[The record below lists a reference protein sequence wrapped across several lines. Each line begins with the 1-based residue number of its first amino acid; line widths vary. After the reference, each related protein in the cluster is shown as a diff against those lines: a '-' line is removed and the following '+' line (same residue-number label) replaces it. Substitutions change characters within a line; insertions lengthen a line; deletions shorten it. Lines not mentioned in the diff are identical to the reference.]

1 MEMYTVG
8 IWGYSFASIAY
19 VIFSLLILAAH
30 NQSSFTKWLL
40 LSALVVGGTNIVAA
54 LQIYIGFSLQW
65 AMLVDAIKIAVFSV
79 LILSFNIEKVS
90 VLEVLKNK
98 IIVKYLLFWC
108 GSSIVCWG
116 ASYTLDFSYKYLF
129 LLFLLLNLTSL
140 VLLEQIYRG
149 ANVEGKRSI
158 TPFVI
163 ALGSIAVF
171 DFVLYAQATMVGS
184 IEFDFWYV
192 RGYLSV
198 LAVPLLLIS
207 IRRFKEG
214 AVRIFVSRNVVFYSS
229 MLMIAGLYLLLMAIA
244 GYLINYFGGKWGHL
258 VSSGF
263 FILGSIVLAVL
274 LITETVRRRV
284 KVFISKN
291 FFANKYEYREEWLE
305 LIGQIEMANAE
316 NHYQMSLQIM
326 MSKVDAT
333 GGIILKANGNNRFT
347 VKHSDGIKLDSS
359 FDKDLML
366 LENFTKKQGWIIDI
380 NEYNEDPLSYPGLFI
395 QPKIWH
401 AVGVTILVPIFIGKD
416 FYGFFILSNS
426 DEENK
431 LNWEDRDLL
440 FAIAKQLGNFISLN
454 EANDKLAESKQ
465 FDAFNQMSAFLV
477 HDLKNVQAQLAL
489 ITSNAKQH
497 RDNPEFVDDVFETV
511 ESATERL
518 AKVLAQLRNKQVAQS
533 TSKTVD
539 LGNII
544 ERVTVQRNLAQ
555 PQVVIK
561 KNEECLTSIDYERFF
576 SVINHLIQNAQEAT
590 SNDGLVEIALEKQ
603 QDRITIIVSDNGSGM
618 SESFIK
624 SRLFKPFDTT
634 KGNAGM
640 GIGVFDAKQFIESLA
655 GSLTV
660 ESVEGQGSKMII
672 CLPAYNSGLQINRY
686 DDNLLN
692 L

>member
-1 MEMYTVG
+1 MYTVG

-30 NQSSFTKWLL
+30 NQSGIARWLL
-40 LSALVVGGTNIVAA
+40 FSSLIAGGTNIAAA
-54 LQIYIGFSLQW
+54 LQIYIGFSVQW
-65 AMLVDAIKIAVFSV
+65 AMLADVIKIATFSV
-79 LILSFNIEKVS
+79 LILSFNIEKGS
-90 VLEVLKNK
+90 IQEILKNR

-116 ASYTLDFSYKYLF
+116 TSYTLGFSYEYLF
-129 LLFLLLNLTSL
+129 LLFVLLNLTSL

-149 ANVEGKRSI
+149 GNVEAKRSI
-158 TPFVI
+158 TPLVI
-163 ALGSIAVF
+163 ALGSVAVF
-171 DFVLYAQATMVGS
+171 DFVLYAQATMVGG
-184 IEFDFWYV
+184 IEFDFWYI
-192 RGYLSV
+192 RGYLSA

-229 MLMIAGLYLLLMAIA
+229 MLMIAGLYLLLMAVA
-244 GYLINYFGGKWGHL
+244 GYLINYLGGEWGQL
-258 VSSGF
+258 VSFGF

-274 LITETVRRRV
+274 LITETIRRQV
-284 KVFISKN
+284 KVFISKH

-305 LIGQIEMANAE
+305 LIGQIETASAE
-316 NHYQMSLQIM
+316 NYCQMSLQIM
-326 MSKVDAT
+326 MSKVGAT
-333 GGIILKANGNNRFT
+333 GGVILKANGNNRFT
-347 VKHSDGIKLDSS
+347 VKHSDGIELDES

-366 LENFTKKQGWIIDI
+366 IEHFTKNQGWIIDI
-380 NEYNEDPLSYPGLFI
+380 NEYIEDSLLYPGLYI
-395 QPKIWH
+395 DPQMWH
-401 AVGVTILVPIFIGKD
+401 IVGVNILVPIFIGKN

-426 DEENK
+426 EEENK

-489 ITSNAKQH
+489 ITSNAIQH
-497 RDNPEFVDDVFETV
+497 RNNKEFVDDVFETV
-511 ESATERL
+511 ESATQRL
-518 AKVLAQLRNKQVAQS
+518 AKVLAQLSNKHAAQS
-533 TSKTVD
+533 TSKSVD
-539 LGNII
+539 LGDII
-544 ERVTVQRNLAQ
+544 ERVAAQRNVVQ
-555 PQVVIK
+555 PQVVITNK
-561 KNEECLTSIDYERFF
+561 DECLTTIDYERFF

-590 SNDGLVEIALEKQ
+590 SDTGWVEIGLEQQ
-603 QDRITIIVSDNGSGM
+603 QDHINIVVSDNGCGM

-640 GIGVFDAKQFIESLA
+640 GIGVFEAKQFFESIA

-660 ESVEGQGSKMII
+660 ESVEGQGTKMII
-672 CLPAYNSGLQINRY
+672 CLPV
-686 DDNLLN
+686 
-692 L
+692 

>member
-1 MEMYTVG
+1 MDMYTVG

-30 NQSSFTKWLL
+30 NQSVFAKWLFFSSL
-40 LSALVVGGTNIVAA
+40 MAGSANVIAA

-65 AMLVDAIKIAVFSV
+65 AMLADVIKIAVFSV
-79 LILSFNIEKVS
+79 LILSFNIEKGS
-90 VLEVLKNK
+90 ILEVLKNK
-98 IIVKYLLFWC
+98 IIVKYLLFWV
-108 GSSIVCWG
+108 GSGIVCWV
-116 ASYTLDFSYKYLF
+116 ASYSLDFSYKYLF
-129 LLFLLLNLTSL
+129 LLFVLLNLTSL

-158 TPFVI
+158 TPLVI
-163 ALGSIAVF
+163 ALGSVAVF

-184 IEFDFWYV
+184 IEFDFWYI
-192 RGYLSV
+192 RGYFSA

-207 IRRFKEG
+207 IRRFKAG
-214 AVRIFVSRNVVFYSS
+214 TVRIFVSRNVVFYSS
-229 MLMIAGLYLLLMAIA
+229 MLMIAGLYLLFMALA
-244 GYLINYFGGKWGHL
+244 GYLINYLGGEWGNL
-258 VSSGF
+258 VSFGF

-284 KVFISKN
+284 KVFISKH

-305 LIGQIEMANAE
+305 LIGQIETASAE
-316 NHYQMSLQIM
+316 NYYQISLQIM
-326 MSKVDAT
+326 MSKVGAI
-333 GGIILKANGNNRFT
+333 GGNISKANGNNLFT
-347 VKHSDGIKLDSS
+347 VKHSDGLELDGT
-359 FDKDLML
+359 FDQDLMS
-366 LENFTKKQGWIIDI
+366 LEHFTKNQGWIIDI

-401 AVGVTILVPIFIGKD
+401 TVGVTMLVPILIGKD

-533 TSKTVD
+533 TSKKVD
-539 LGNII
+539 LGDII
-544 ERVTVQRNLAQ
+544 KRVTAQRNLMQ

-561 KNEECLTSIDYERFF
+561 NNEECLTTIDYERFF

-590 SNDGLVEIALEKQ
+590 SDDGWVEIALDKQ
-603 QDRITIIVSDNGSGM
+603 QDFITIVISDNGCGM

-624 SRLFKPFDTT
+624 YRLFKPFDTT

-640 GIGVFDAKQFIESLA
+640 GIGVFDAKQFIESVA

-660 ESVEGQGSKMII
+660 ESVEGQGAKMII
-672 CLPAYNSGLQINRY
+672 SLPV
-686 DDNLLN
+686 
-692 L
+692 

>member
-30 NQSSFTKWLL
+30 NQSGIARWLL
-40 LSALVVGGTNIVAA
+40 FSSLIAGGTNIAAA
-54 LQIYIGFSLQW
+54 LQIYIGFSVQW
-65 AMLVDAIKIAVFSV
+65 AMLADVIKIATFSV
-79 LILSFNIEKVS
+79 LILSFNIEKGS
-90 VLEVLKNK
+90 IQEILKNR

-116 ASYTLDFSYKYLF
+116 TSYTLGFSYEYLF
-129 LLFLLLNLTSL
+129 LLFVLLNLTSL

-149 ANVEGKRSI
+149 GNVEAKRSI
-158 TPFVI
+158 TPLVI
-163 ALGSIAVF
+163 ALGSVAVF
-171 DFVLYAQATMVGS
+171 DFVLYAQATMVGG
-184 IEFDFWYV
+184 IEFDFWYI
-192 RGYLSV
+192 RGYLSA

-229 MLMIAGLYLLLMAIA
+229 MLMIAGLYLLLMAVA
-244 GYLINYFGGKWGHL
+244 GYLINYLGGEWGQL
-258 VSSGF
+258 VSFGF

-274 LITETVRRRV
+274 LITETIRRQV
-284 KVFISKN
+284 KVFISKH

-305 LIGQIEMANAE
+305 LIGQIETASAE
-316 NHYQMSLQIM
+316 NYCQMSLQIM
-326 MSKVDAT
+326 MSKVGAT
-333 GGIILKANGNNRFT
+333 GGVILKANGNNRFT
-347 VKHSDGIKLDSS
+347 VKHSDGIELDES

-366 LENFTKKQGWIIDI
+366 IEHFTKNQGWIIDI
-380 NEYNEDPLSYPGLFI
+380 NEYIEDSLLYPGLYI
-395 QPKIWH
+395 NPQMWH
-401 AVGVTILVPIFIGKD
+401 IVGVNILVPIFIGKN

-426 DEENK
+426 EEENK

-489 ITSNAKQH
+489 ITSNAIQH
-497 RDNPEFVDDVFETV
+497 RDNKEFVDDVFETV
-511 ESATERL
+511 ESATQRL
-518 AKVLAQLRNKQVAQS
+518 AKVLAQLSNKHAAQS
-533 TSKTVD
+533 TSKSVD
-539 LGNII
+539 LGDII
-544 ERVTVQRNLAQ
+544 ERVAAQRNVVQ
-555 PQVVIK
+555 PQVVITNK
-561 KNEECLTSIDYERFF
+561 DECLTTIDYERFF

-590 SNDGLVEIALEKQ
+590 SDTGWVEIVLEKQ
-603 QDRITIIVSDNGSGM
+603 QDHINIVVSDNGCGM

-640 GIGVFDAKQFIESLA
+640 GIGVFEAKQFFESIA

-660 ESVEGQGSKMII
+660 ESAEGQGTKMII
-672 CLPAYNSGLQINRY
+672 CLPV
-686 DDNLLN
+686 
-692 L
+692 

>member
-1 MEMYTVG
+1 MEMYIVG
-8 IWGYSFASIAY
+8 LWGYSFASIAY

-30 NQSSFTKWLL
+30 NQSSVAKWLL
-40 LSALVVGGTNIVAA
+40 FSALIAASANITGA

-65 AMLVDAIKIAVFSV
+65 AMLADVVKIAAFSV
-79 LILSFNIEKVS
+79 LILSFNIEKGS
-90 VLEVLKNK
+90 IQEVLKNK
-98 IIVKYLLFWC
+98 IVVKYLLFWF
-108 GSSIVCWG
+108 GSSIACWV
-116 ASYTLDFSYKYLF
+116 ASYTLNFSYEYLF
-129 LLFLLLNLTSL
+129 LLFVSLNLTTL

-149 ANVEGKRSI
+149 GNFEAKRSI
-158 TPFVI
+158 TPLVI
-163 ALGSIAVF
+163 ALGSVAVF
-171 DFVLYAQATMVGS
+171 DFVLYAQATMVGG
-184 IEFDFWYV
+184 IEFDFWYI
-192 RGYLSV
+192 RGYLSA

-214 AVRIFVSRNVVFYSS
+214 TVRIFVSRNVVFYSS
-229 MLMIAGLYLLLMAIA
+229 MLMIAGLYLILMAVA
-244 GYLINYFGGKWGHL
+244 GYLINYFGGEWGQL
-258 VSSGF
+258 VSFGF

-284 KVFISKN
+284 KVFISKH

-305 LIGQIEMANAE
+305 LIGQIETASADN
-316 NHYQMSLQIM
+316 YCQMSLQIM

-333 GGIILKANGNNRFT
+333 GGVILKANGNNRFT
-347 VKHSDGIKLDSS
+347 VKHSVGIDLDES

-366 LENFTKKQGWIIDI
+366 LEHFTKNQGWIIDI

-395 QPKIWH
+395 QPKIWD
-401 AVGVTILVPIFIGKD
+401 AVGVNILVPIFIGMD

-489 ITSNAKQH
+489 ITSNATQH

-518 AKVLAQLRNKQVAQS
+518 AKVLAQLRDKQVAQS
-533 TSKTVD
+533 TNKTVD
-539 LGNII
+539 LGDII
-544 ERVTVQRNLAQ
+544 ERVTAQRNVMQ

-561 KNEECLTSIDYERFF
+561 HNEECFASIDHERFF
-576 SVINHLIQNAQEAT
+576 SVMNHLIQNAQEAT
-590 SNDGLVEIALEKQ
+590 SDDGWVKITLEKQ
-603 QDRITIIVSDNGSGM
+603 QNQISIVVSDNGSGM

-640 GIGVFDAKQFIESLA
+640 GIGVFEAKQFFESVA

-660 ESVEGQGSKMII
+660 ESIEGQGTKMIV
-672 CLPAYNSGLQINRY
+672 CLPV
-686 DDNLLN
+686 
-692 L
+692 

>member
-19 VIFSLLILAAH
+19 VIFSLLILAAN

-40 LSALVVGGTNIVAA
+40 FSALMVGGTNIVAA
-54 LQIYIGFSLQW
+54 LQIYTGFPLQW
-65 AMLVDAIKIAVFSV
+65 AMLADVIKIAILSV
-79 LILSFNIEKVS
+79 LILSFNIQKS
-90 VLEVLKNK
+90 SILEILKHK
-98 IIVKYLLFWC
+98 IVVKYLLFWL

-116 ASYTLDFSYKYLF
+116 TSYTLDSSYEYLF
-129 LLFLLLNLTSL
+129 LLFVLLNLTSL

-149 ANVEGKRSI
+149 ANVEGKKSI

-163 ALGSIAVF
+163 ALGSVAVF
-171 DFVLYAQATMVGS
+171 DFVLYAQATMVGG
-184 IEFDFWYV
+184 IEFNFWYV
-192 RGYLSV
+192 RGYLSA

-214 AVRIFVSRNVVFYSS
+214 TVRIFVSRNVVFYSS
-229 MLMIAGLYLLLMAIA
+229 MLMIAGLYLLLMALA
-244 GYLINYFGGKWGHL
+244 GYLINYLGGEWGQL
-258 VSSGF
+258 VSFGF

-274 LITETVRRRV
+274 LITETIRRRV
-284 KVFISKN
+284 KVFISKH

-305 LIGQIEMANAE
+305 LIGQIETSSPE
-316 NHYQMSLQIM
+316 NYYQMSLQIM
-326 MSKVDAT
+326 MSKVGAT
-333 GGIILKANGNNRFT
+333 GGNISKANGNNRFT
-347 VKHSDGIKLDSS
+347 VRHSDGLELDGT
-359 FDKDLML
+359 FDKDLIL
-366 LENFTKKQGWIIDI
+366 LEHFTKSQGWIIDI
-380 NEYNEDPLSYPGLFI
+380 NGYNEDPLSYPGLFI

-426 DEENK
+426 DEKNK

-533 TSKTVD
+533 ISKRVD

-544 ERVTVQRNLAQ
+544 ERVTAQRNVVQ
-555 PQVVIK
+555 PHVVIK
-561 KNEECLTSIDYERFF
+561 NNEECLTTIDYERFF

-590 SNDGLVEIALEKQ
+590 PDDGKVEIALDKL
-603 QDRITIIVSDNGSGM
+603 QDHITIVVSDNGCGM

-624 SRLFKPFDTT
+624 YRLFKPFDTT

-640 GIGVFDAKQFIESLA
+640 GIGVFDAKQFIESVA

-660 ESVEGQGSKMII
+660 QSVEGQGSKMII
-672 CLPAYNSGLQINRY
+672 CLPL
-686 DDNLLN
+686 
-692 L
+692 

>member
-30 NQSSFTKWLL
+30 NQSGIARWLL
-40 LSALVVGGTNIVAA
+40 FSSLIAGGTNIAAA
-54 LQIYIGFSLQW
+54 LQIYIGFSVQW
-65 AMLVDAIKIAVFSV
+65 AMLADVIKIATFSV
-79 LILSFNIEKVS
+79 LILSFNIEKGS
-90 VLEVLKNK
+90 IQEILKNR

-116 ASYTLDFSYKYLF
+116 TSYTLGFSYEYLF
-129 LLFLLLNLTSL
+129 LLFVLLNLTSL

-149 ANVEGKRSI
+149 GNVEAKRSI
-158 TPFVI
+158 TPLVI
-163 ALGSIAVF
+163 ALGSVAVF
-171 DFVLYAQATMVGS
+171 DFVLYAQATMVGG
-184 IEFDFWYV
+184 IEFDFWYI
-192 RGYLSV
+192 RGYLSA

-229 MLMIAGLYLLLMAIA
+229 MLMIAGLYLLLMAVA
-244 GYLINYFGGKWGHL
+244 GYLINYLGGEWGQL
-258 VSSGF
+258 VSFGF

-274 LITETVRRRV
+274 LITETIRRQV
-284 KVFISKN
+284 KVFISKH

-305 LIGQIEMANAE
+305 LIGQIETASAE
-316 NHYQMSLQIM
+316 NYCQMSLQIM
-326 MSKVDAT
+326 MSKVGAT
-333 GGIILKANGNNRFT
+333 GGVILKANGNNRFT
-347 VKHSDGIKLDSS
+347 VKHSDGIELDES

-366 LENFTKKQGWIIDI
+366 IEHFTKNQGWIIDI
-380 NEYNEDPLSYPGLFI
+380 NEYIEDSLLYPGLYI
-395 QPKIWH
+395 NPQMWH
-401 AVGVTILVPIFIGKD
+401 IVGVNILVPIFIGKN

-426 DEENK
+426 EEENK

-489 ITSNAKQH
+489 ITSNAIQH
-497 RDNPEFVDDVFETV
+497 RDNKEFVDDVFETV
-511 ESATERL
+511 ESATQRL
-518 AKVLAQLRNKQVAQS
+518 AKVLAQLSNKHAAQS
-533 TSKTVD
+533 TSKSVD
-539 LGNII
+539 LGDII
-544 ERVTVQRNLAQ
+544 ERVAAQRNVVQ
-555 PQVVIK
+555 PQVVITNK
-561 KNEECLTSIDYERFF
+561 DECLTTIDYERFF

-590 SNDGLVEIALEKQ
+590 SDTGWVEIGLEQQ
-603 QDRITIIVSDNGSGM
+603 QDHINIVVSDNGCGM

-640 GIGVFDAKQFIESLA
+640 GIGVFEAKQFFESIA

-660 ESVEGQGSKMII
+660 ESAEGQGTKMII
-672 CLPAYNSGLQINRY
+672 CLPV
-686 DDNLLN
+686 
-692 L
+692 

>member
-30 NQSSFTKWLL
+30 NQSGIARWLL
-40 LSALVVGGTNIVAA
+40 FSSLIAGGTNITAA
-54 LQIYIGFSLQW
+54 LQIYIGFSVQW
-65 AMLVDAIKIAVFSV
+65 AMLADVIKIATFSV
-79 LILSFNIEKVS
+79 LILSFNIEKGS
-90 VLEVLKNK
+90 IQEILKNR

-116 ASYTLDFSYKYLF
+116 TSYTLGFSYEYLF
-129 LLFLLLNLTSL
+129 LLFVLLNLTSL

-149 ANVEGKRSI
+149 GNVEAKRSI
-158 TPFVI
+158 TPLVI
-163 ALGSIAVF
+163 ALGSVAVF
-171 DFVLYAQATMVGS
+171 DFVLYAQATMVGG
-184 IEFDFWYV
+184 IEFDFWYI
-192 RGYLSV
+192 RGYLSA

-229 MLMIAGLYLLLMAIA
+229 MLMIAGLYLLLMAVA
-244 GYLINYFGGKWGHL
+244 GYLINYLGGEWGQL
-258 VSSGF
+258 VSFGF

-274 LITETVRRRV
+274 LITETIRRQV
-284 KVFISKN
+284 KVFISKH

-305 LIGQIEMANAE
+305 LIGQIETASAE
-316 NHYQMSLQIM
+316 NYCQMSLQIM
-326 MSKVDAT
+326 MSKVGAT
-333 GGIILKANGNNRFT
+333 GGVILKANGNNRFT
-347 VKHSDGIKLDSS
+347 VKHSDGIELDES

-366 LENFTKKQGWIIDI
+366 IEHFTKNQGWIIDI
-380 NEYNEDPLSYPGLFI
+380 NEYIEDSLLYPGLYI
-395 QPKIWH
+395 DPQMWH
-401 AVGVTILVPIFIGKD
+401 IVGVNILVPIFIGKN

-426 DEENK
+426 EEENK

-489 ITSNAKQH
+489 ITSNAIQH
-497 RDNPEFVDDVFETV
+497 RNNKEFVDDVFETV
-511 ESATERL
+511 ESATQRL
-518 AKVLAQLRNKQVAQS
+518 AKVLAQLSNKHAAQS
-533 TSKTVD
+533 TSKSVD
-539 LGNII
+539 LGDII
-544 ERVTVQRNLAQ
+544 ERVAAQRNVVQ
-555 PQVVIK
+555 PQVVITNK
-561 KNEECLTSIDYERFF
+561 DECLTTIDYERFF

-590 SNDGLVEIALEKQ
+590 SDTGWVEIGLEQQ
-603 QDRITIIVSDNGSGM
+603 QDHINIVVSDNGCGM

-640 GIGVFDAKQFIESLA
+640 GIGVFEAKQFFESIA

-660 ESVEGQGSKMII
+660 ESVEGQGTKMII
-672 CLPAYNSGLQINRY
+672 CLPV
-686 DDNLLN
+686 
-692 L
+692 